1 MDEMA
6 HAVGMDPLEFR
17 MKNLTDPRLR
27 AVLQA
32 AADKFNWGDRS
43 PTAQRGFGIACGN
56 GQRRLRRDLRR
67 SGD

>member
-1 MDEMA
+1 MDEVA

-32 AADKFNWGDRS
+32 AADKFNWGQS
-43 PTAQRGFGIACGN
+43 KSTAAARLWH
-56 GQRRLRRDLRR
+56 RLRHR
-67 SGD
+67 